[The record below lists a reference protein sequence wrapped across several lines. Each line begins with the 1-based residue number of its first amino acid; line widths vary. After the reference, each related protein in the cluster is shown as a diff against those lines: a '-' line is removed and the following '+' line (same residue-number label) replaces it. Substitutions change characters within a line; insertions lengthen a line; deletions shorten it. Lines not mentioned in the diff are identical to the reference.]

1 MNNAVIEIIDLYKRY
16 ADTTNAA
23 LDGLSLTVSK
33 GEFFGLL
40 GPNGAGKTTT
50 ISILCGLTS
59 FQRGKVTVEGKDIRT
74 QMKEIKRIT
83 GVVPQ
88 EIALY
93 QELTIDENLRFF
105 GNMHDISKQSV
116 NERIDEFVNEFG
128 LTPHRKKKVE
138 QLSGGMK
145 RQVNLIAA
153 LLNNPSILFLD
164 EPTVGVDVQC
174 KAIIVEKLKQINRN
188 GTTIIYTSHDMNEA
202 ESLCSRIALIDSG
215 KIIIEGEPAAL
226 INRFNFSSME
236 ELIRKYLFLEDKK

>member
-1 MNNAVIEIIDLYKRY
+1 VKNAVIEIIDLHKTY
-16 ADTTNAA
+16 AGVANAA
-23 LDGLSLTVSK
+23 LNGLSLTVPE

-50 ISILCGLTS
+50 ISVLCGLTS
-59 FQRGKVTVEGKDIRT
+59 FQQGQVTVKGKDVKT
-74 QMKEIKRIT
+74 QMKEIRRIT

-93 QELTIDENLRFF
+93 QELTMDENLRFF
-105 GNMHDISKQSV
+105 GNMHDIPKRAV
-116 NERIDEFVNEFG
+116 HERIDEFVNDFG
-128 LTPHRKKKVE
+128 LAPHRQKRVE

-164 EPTVGVDVQC
+164 EPTVGVDVHSR
-174 KAIIVEKLKQINRN
+174 AVIVEKLKQIHQN
-188 GTTIIYTSHDMNEA
+188 GTTVIYTSHDMNEA
-202 ESLCSRIALIDSG
+202 ESLCSHVALIDGG

-236 ELIRKYLFLEDKK
+236 ELIRKYSHF

>member
-1 MNNAVIEIIDLYKRY
+1 MVNNAVIEINDLYKTY
-16 ADTTNAA
+16 AEATSAA
-23 LDGLSLTVSK
+23 LNGLSLTVLK

-59 FQRGKVTVEGKDIRT
+59 FQQGKVSVEGKDVKT
-74 QMKEIKRIT
+74 QMRAIKRIT

-93 QELTIDENLRFF
+93 QELTIEENLRFF
-105 GNMHDISKQSV
+105 GNMHNVSKQSV
-116 NERIDEFVNEFG
+116 NERMNEFLNDFG
-128 LTPHRKKKVE
+128 LTSHRNKRIE

-164 EPTVGVDVQC
+164 EPTVGVDVHS
-174 KAIIVEKLKQINRN
+174 KSIIVEKLKQINHN

-202 ESLCSRIALIDSG
+202 ESLCSRIALIDRG

-226 INRFNFSSME
+226 INKFNVGSME
-236 ELIRKYLFLEDKK
+236 ELLLNLQV